1 MTLSRKEGKKFLQR
15 RNLER
20 EISPSVVEK
29 AVL

>member
-1 MTLSRKEGKKFLQR
+1 LNRKEGKKFLQR

-20 EISPSVVEK
+20 EIPPSVAKK